1 MSTRRASPSRTAPC
15 SARTSW
21 SRPSACGRCGGD
33 DIDAELADTDV
44 VISCTGAA
52 DVVFDRQR
60 VADAARGRQL
70 TLVDLALPR
79 DVDPSASLVEG
90 VTVIDLAVLGEH
102 AESAALAADV
112 EQVRAIV
119 ADEVRTFLAAKSAS
133 RVTPTVVALRS
144 MATEVVEA
152 EVDRIVA
159 RMPELR
165 ADEVQQVRRAL
176 QRVADKLIHAPTV
189 RVQQLVEGP
198 AGLTY
203 ADALADLFALDQAA
217 VEAVTRVGG
226 DDA

>member
-1 MSTRRASPSRTAPC
+1 M
-15 SARTSW
+15 
-21 SRPSACGRCGGD
+21 
-33 DIDAELADTDV
+33 
-44 VISCTGAA
+44 
-52 DVVFDRQR
+52 
-60 VADAARGRQL
+60 
-70 TLVDLALPR
+70 TLIDLALPR
-79 DVDPSASLVEG
+79 DVDPSATLVED
-90 VTVIDLAVLGEH
+90 VTVIDLVVLGER

-112 EQVRAIV
+112 EQVREIV
-119 ADEVRTFLAAKSAS
+119 EDEVRTFLAAKSAS

-144 MATEVVEA
+144 MATETVEA
-152 EVDRIVA
+152 EVARITA

-165 ADEVQQVRRAL
+165 PEEIEQVRRSL
-176 QRVADKLIHAPTV
+176 KRVADKLIHAPTV